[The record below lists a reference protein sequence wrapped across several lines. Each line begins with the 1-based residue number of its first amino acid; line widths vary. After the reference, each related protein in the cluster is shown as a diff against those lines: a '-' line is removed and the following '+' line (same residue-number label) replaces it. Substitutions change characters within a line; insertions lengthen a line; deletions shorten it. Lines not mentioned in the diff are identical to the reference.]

1 MTAVFAFPTP
11 QAAINRI
18 AERQRRED
26 IRQACLDILYH
37 HDWHNENTI
46 TDAWVNLALVGTD
59 AEKAIALKQIE
70 ARETSARIALR
81 HLPRWPS
88 ILAGAVVF
96 IAVAW
101 GVVAVVMGVGG

>member
-1 MTAVFAFPTP
+1 MSAVFAFPTP

-37 HDWHNENTI
+37 HGWHSENDV

-59 AEKAIALKQIE
+59 DEKAIALKQIE

-81 HLPRWPS
+81 HLPRWPAL
-88 ILAGAVVF
+88 LAGSVAF
-96 IAVAW
+96 LAIAW
-101 GVVAVVMGVGG
+101 GVVALVMGVGG